1 MTPLH
6 DGGEPLQTN
15 VRQTNGR
22 QTSGRQTTVPAT
34 DWSRGAS
41 WRLQQN
47 TVKAG
52 AWIGVLLRPTRRADN
67 MRLRR
72 CKSLIEPYGG

>member
-6 DGGEPLQTN
+6 DGGEPMQTN
-15 VRQTNGR
+15 VRQTNV
-22 QTSGRQTTVPAT
+22 RQTTVPAT
-34 DWSRGAS
+34 DSSRGAS

-52 AWIGVLLRPTRRADN
+52 AWIRVLLRPTWRADN
-67 MRLRR
+67 MRLCR

>member
-15 VRQTNGR
+15 VRQT
-22 QTSGRQTTVPAT
+22 TVPAT
-34 DWSRGAS
+34 DSSSGAS
-41 WRLQQN
+41 WTLQQN

-52 AWIGVLLRPTRRADN
+52 AWIRVLLRPTRRPDN